1 MSDSDAQQG
10 SPGRVQRVVVSGSSG
25 LIGSALVSSLRADGV
40 RVTTLVRRPARTTDE
55 VQWFPGEAVLDPA
68 VLDGADAVVALGGA
82 SVGRM
87 PWTARYRRELA
98 ASRLE
103 PTRTLTAALR
113 KLPHR
118 SSSLTS
124 TPAFLSASAVGY
136 YGSAPG
142 EVLPETHA
150 PGTTFLAR
158 VCVKWEAAAR
168 DVEDLTRVVLLRTAP
183 VIHRDG
189 VLKPMMRLTAF
200 GLGGP
205 LGQGTQVWP
214 WVSLTDEVRAIQ
226 HLINSEVSGAVNLA
240 GPTPATMAEQG
251 RALARTMRRP
261 FWLPAPTWGL
271 RFALGRDATE
281 SLLISDADARPE
293 ALLKSRFQF
302 VHKTVS
308 EAMSA
313 AFKPQESSA
322 S

>member
-1 MSDSDAQQG
+1 MSDSDVQQG

-40 RVTTLVRRPARTTDE
+40 EVTTLVRRPARTTDE
-55 VQWFPGEAVLDPA
+55 VQWSPGETALDPA

-87 PWTARYRRELA
+87 PWTARYQRELV

-113 KLPHR
+113 KLPQHPG
-118 SSSLTS
+118 S
-124 TPAFLSASAVGY
+124 TAGIPAFLSASAVGY

-142 EVLPETHA
+142 EELTEIHA
-150 PGTTFLAR
+150 PGTTFLAQL
-158 VCVKWEAAAR
+158 CVKWEAAAR
-168 DVEDLTRVVLLRTAP
+168 EAEDLTRVVLLRTAP
-183 VIHRDG
+183 VIHREG
-189 VLKPMMRLTAF
+189 VLKPMMRLMAF
-200 GLGGP
+200 GVGGP
-205 LGQGTQVWP
+205 LGRGTQVWP
-214 WVSLTDEVRAIQ
+214 WVSLLDEVRAIR
-226 HLINSEVSGAVNLA
+226 HLIDSEISGAVNIS

-271 RFALGRDATE
+271 RLALGRDATD
-281 SLLISDADARPE
+281 SLMVSDADARPE
-293 ALLKSRFQF
+293 VLLKSGFQF
-302 VHKTVS
+302 AHTTVS
-308 EAMSA
+308 DAISA
-313 AFKPQESSA
+313 ALTPEKWSA